1 MRKSGAASGLCAT
14 RKTQRANEAAA
25 ALGAARRR
33 SILVSFSLP
42 LVPSPLSLFLSH
54 TVCADEKVR
63 CCISAREACFLLK
76 EREDEG
82 KEKRQV
88 ASVFLGRASRGETQ
102 SSGSLA
108 RSVAGESSRS
118 LKTHPQSRQ
127 AQTRERAHGVS
138 F

>member
-88 ASVFLGRASRGETQ
+88 ASVFFR
-102 SSGSLA
+102 SSIERRNSIIWF
-108 RSVAGESSRS
+108 SRS
-118 LKTHPQSRQ
+118 FRRRRKLALS
-127 AQTRERAHGVS
+127 
-138 F
+138 